1 MGCHT
6 ATSYAVSSAT
16 DVTGSFIIGCD
27 MESYS
32 GKSSELIS
40 GLDSSFTD
48 CYWSALFS
56 ALAAD
61 GILDLYAHYDLI
73 LNIVDGQISAAF

>member
-1 MGCHT
+1 
-6 ATSYAVSSAT
+6 
-16 DVTGSFIIGCD
+16 

-32 GKSSELIS
+32 RKSSELVS
-40 GLDSSFTD
+40 GLDSSSTD
-48 CYWSALFS
+48 CYWSALFP

-61 GILDLYAHYDLI
+61 GIIDFYAHYDLV